1 MPLRSGDHGY
11 GSLAKTLHWST
22 VVALLAQFVI
32 GYRLDV
38 DDSGRGRGRGRG
50 GDDGDS
56 AGSGRGRGR
65 GGDDDG
71 GYLSD
76 PDTLLKVHLLL
87 GVLILTL
94 AVVRLVVRRLD
105 GLPPWAETLSHRERT
120 LAHWTEKALL
130 TLLFVVPLT
139 GIVLVAS
146 GDDDVLPL
154 HVAAHIAFFLALAL
168 HLGLV
173 LKHQLVDRDR
183 LLARMLP

>member
-11 GSLAKTLHWST
+11 GSLAKSLHWLT
-22 VVALLAQFVI
+22 VVALIAQFLI

-50 GDDGDS
+50 GDNDDS
-56 AGSGRGRGR
+56 GRGRGRGR

-71 GYLSD
+71 GYLTD
-76 PDTLLKVHLLL
+76 PDTLLTVHVLL
-87 GVLILTL
+87 GVLIVTL
-94 AVVRLVVRRLD
+94 AVARVVVRRLD

-130 TLLFVVPLT
+130 LLLFVVPLT

-154 HVAAHIAFFLALAL
+154 HVAAHVAFFVALAS

>member
-1 MPLRSGDHGY
+1 MPLRSGEHGY
-11 GSLAKTLHWST
+11 GALAKSLHWLT
-22 VVALLAQFVI
+22 VLALLAQFAV
-32 GYRLDV
+32 GYALDV
-38 DDSGRGRGRGRG
+38 DDGSGRGRGRGRG
-50 GDDGDS
+50 GD
-56 AGSGRGRGR
+56 GSGRGRGRGR

-71 GYLSD
+71 GYLAD
-76 PDTLLKVHLLL
+76 PDGLLTLHVLL

-94 AVVRLVVRRLD
+94 AVVRVVVRRVD
-105 GLPPWAETLSHRERT
+105 GLPPWAEGLSHRERT

-139 GIVLVAS
+139 GIVLVAA

-154 HVAAHIAFFLALAL
+154 HVAAHVAFFVALAL
-168 HLGLV
+168 HVGLV

>member
-1 MPLRSGDHGY
+1 MPLRSGVHGY
-11 GSLAKTLHWST
+11 GSLAKALHWLT

-32 GYRLDV
+32 GYRMDV
-38 DDSGRGRGRGRG
+38 DDSGHGRGRGRG
-50 GDDGDS
+50 GDDDS
-56 AGSGRGRGR
+56 SGRGRGRGR

-76 PDTLLKVHLLL
+76 PDTLLKVHVLL
-87 GVLILTL
+87 GVFILTL
-94 AVVRLVVRRLD
+94 AVVRVVVRRLD

-130 TLLFVVPLT
+130 VLLFVVPLT

-154 HVAAHIAFFLALAL
+154 HVAAHIAFFVALAL

>member
-11 GSLAKTLHWST
+11 GALAKTLHWMT
-22 VVALLAQFVI
+22 VVALIAQFTI

-50 GDDGDS
+50 RGGE
-56 AGSGRGRGR
+56 SGRGRGR
-65 GGDDDG
+65 GGEDDG

-76 PDTLLKVHLLL
+76 PDALLTVHVLL

-94 AVVRLVVRRLD
+94 AVARVVVRRLD

-130 TLLFVVPLT
+130 VLLFVVPAS
-139 GIVLVAS
+139 GIALVAS

-154 HVAAHIAFFLALAL
+154 HVGAHIAFFVALSA

-183 LLARMLP
+183 LLGRML

>member
-11 GSLAKTLHWST
+11 GTLAKTLHWLT
-22 VVALLAQFVI
+22 VVALIAQFTI

-38 DDSGRGRGRGRG
+38 DDSGQGRGRGRGRG
-50 GDDGDS
+50 GE
-56 AGSGRGRGR
+56 SGRGRGR
-65 GGDDDG
+65 GGDDSD

-76 PDTLLKVHLLL
+76 PDTLLTVHVLL

-94 AVVRLVVRRLD
+94 AVVRVVVRRLH

-120 LAHWTEKALL
+120 LAHWTEKVLL
-130 TLLFVVPLT
+130 VLLFVVPLT

-154 HVAAHIAFFLALAL
+154 HVGAHIAFFVALAG

-183 LLARMLP
+183 LLGRML